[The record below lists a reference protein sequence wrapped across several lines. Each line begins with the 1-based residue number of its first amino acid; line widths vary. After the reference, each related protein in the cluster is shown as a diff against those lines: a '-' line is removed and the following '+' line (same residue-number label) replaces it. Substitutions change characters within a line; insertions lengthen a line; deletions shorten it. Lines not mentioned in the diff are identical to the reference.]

1 MKDLRNTRKFKNRKK
16 WATAAS
22 IAAVSI
28 GLGVTGTETVYAD
41 NVSTNKSDSES
52 INNNE
57 EVNKSNSESTNDNG
71 KVGIKDIQR
80 NESIILSSTVSN
92 NKVDLINEDKS
103 VKNNDKHTVNSV
115 KASKN
120 VANNYN
126 SAALLSNKIAV
137 RQNIKAAQAHIAIY
151 EAPTDVEKQDDTH
164 FKFNNIDKKV
174 GNLDLAS
181 NGENKSVGVNQ
192 YTDKGV
198 TLVSNANDQYTF
210 KLADGW
216 EIDQDFTKWLDPDRM
231 NATTDHGDIFT
242 FNSDNSITFNFNNLP
257 KEKDQK
263 QGGRFN
269 NQAYQL
275 FVKKAG
281 QRTIGEKE
289 LEDKGILKAHTNSGI
304 LNWFDDKNGTY
315 LGSTILRDYSMGLG
329 IKREENLWK
338 THNLQEDK
346 DSLEVEHTKYHFSI
360 NKDWVFAYDDSE
372 YGEKG
377 YVTADPTMQSAKFDL
392 DFQEQTP
399 AFTDPHSKDYNGD
412 HYHFYRLFVSQIPKF
427 NDNAK
432 ITTLVNHQLTSEEL
446 KNGIL
451 ANIKNANEIPDG
463 AEYKL
468 NNNFLKSEHTGAI
481 STTVQIDYAY
491 TNNKGEKVTYC
502 SVKHPITI
510 QIENSPVN
518 VQIETKNNQTY
529 DHVPAASELIK
540 NRTSLPIE
548 ITYVWQNRSKM
559 IPDVTTHEVT
569 GVVQAILDNK
579 AIGEKRVSF
588 KQLNNVATT
597 EEIPLSVS
605 IDKNTSKDFKDPANY
620 SSTQTSGY
628 TDATRVPYFVE
639 YVMDKSYFNNTP
651 QPWTT
656 KYNNTSIPSYYIEA
670 IKSYNG
676 KLGSTIDLSK
686 EFSLPDGYVY
696 AVRWVN
702 GGFKASPKVE
712 NKLKNYTFN
721 VNDDYTYKIG
731 QNDDE
736 KYAKGDI
743 SHGFM
748 RVYIVKASDKLIN
761 ATIKANGRE
770 ITVPGHKWTM
780 PKAEQVGNP
789 AWDQSLNNQVRY
801 GNWNTQDAII
811 DLNKAGKDIKDVT
824 ITDNNGQHLTIYSNG
839 KIKNNN
845 GISVADGKVTFLPE
859 FFTDNINSDTPKF
872 NLKASYF
879 IHEQTVAVKFVDD
892 QKSGEEVASQTKT
905 GKTGQTIELSS
916 PNDKYELVS
925 PSSYT
930 FKAENNAPII
940 VHLKHATKAESTSK
954 SVVRDIIFKKPTGIV
969 SRKQIVTVNG
979 TKTIDKVTG
988 DQVGSTNWQDAYFE
1002 GMDVP
1007 NVTGYVPSVS
1017 KIERANAKDVT
1028 TPLTVTVSYT
1038 AGNQTVAVKF
1048 VDDQKSGEEV
1058 GTTHNYAGETD
1069 KTISLNLT
1077 VPVNYVLADN
1087 DSLPQSYTFKAEN
1100 NAPIIVHLKHATEN
1114 VTNSDE
1120 NAKKVI
1126 TRTITV
1132 NNPDGQITDLSQHV
1146 ILSRI
1151 ATKDLVTNKVK
1162 YGQWNTGKFNSVSI
1176 PVVEN
1181 YIALVNGEKVN
1192 TTELSEEPVDI
1203 NTLNQVVV
1211 ITYVSDKSD
1220 VSHYN
1225 PEVSKDAIIG
1235 ANTLIDK
1242 GSSAQQFIS
1251 NFNSLPKGT
1260 TAIWTKVPDT
1270 IFDAELG
1277 EKKST
1282 GIITINYPDKTTV
1295 KLPITVKISAP
1306 ENSYVPS
1313 EPIFDDES
1321 VESPTSNSSDELMNQ
1336 TERIISHNA
1345 YVYNKNGERVGDLKY
1360 LVGTK
1365 LGTSKNS
1372 IQIQQNGEMKQ
1383 FYQIGDNEYV
1393 KVANFIAT
1401 KKTLTH
1407 NAYIYESDGITR
1419 VNNKVLQSGKTIY
1432 VYESLTING
1441 KKYYRVRDGYVKVAN
1456 FEKKTS
1462 KKPINKGV
1470 AKKLRHN
1477 AFIYNSKGKRV
1488 SFKLLKKHNF
1498 LKVYETKT
1506 IHGKKY
1512 YRIGKNQ
1519 YVKVANFE

>member
-1 MKDLRNTRKFKNRKK
+1 MVNLKNTRKFKNRKK
-16 WATAAS
+16 WIAGGVMTAATTLGLAS
-22 IAAVSI
+22 TSVVSYAA
-28 GLGVTGTETVYAD
+28 
-41 NVSTNKSDSES
+41 TNTNDDEKIVEE
-52 INNNE
+52 NNNTVKTNVINTAN
-57 EVNKSNSESTNDNG
+57 VNNRFSSKNANALLNAKLQTAKNNPKSEAQLTPEDKTAQINMYSEPTAINTQTGNLEG
-71 KVGIKDIQR
+71 HK
-80 NESIILSSTVSN
+80 ELSQPLTGALSGRPISN
-92 NKVDLINEDKS
+92 NPEDGVKIDIYTKDGGKKVDKDGLKIPTIYKNDGNFPKDSNDGKIYYYDNDYTQNNDPRRYKALNYDKS
-103 VKNNDKHTVNSV
+103 KNKLSFNFWAGNDLNGRGINQGSIWQVYYYTKDN
-115 KASKN
+115 KLNKN
-120 VANNYN
+120 
-126 SAALLSNKIAV
+126 
-137 RQNIKAAQAHIAIY
+137 
-151 EAPTDVEKQDDTH
+151 
-164 FKFNNIDKKV
+164 
-174 GNLDLAS
+174 G
-181 NGENKSVGVNQ
+181 
-192 YTDKGV
+192 
-198 TLVSNANDQYTF
+198 
-210 KLADGW
+210 
-216 EIDQDFTKWLDPDRM
+216 LDPL
-231 NATTDHGDIFT
+231 NK
-242 FNSDNSITFNFNNLP
+242 NSN
-257 KEKDQK
+257 E
-263 QGGRFN
+263 
-269 NQAYQL
+269 A
-275 FVKKAG
+275 
-281 QRTIGEKE
+281 
-289 LEDKGILKAHTNSGI
+289 I
-304 LNWFDDKNGTY
+304 LNWYDTDDGNY
-315 LGSTILRDYSMGLG
+315 LGSTVLDDYSKGEDPNTKFEVYAPKGYLFDMY
-329 IKREENLWK
+329 
-338 THNLQEDK
+338 THLVDGNGKLYSDKNYTDK
-346 DSLEVEHTKYHFSI
+346 DVGSYFDTIIKTPDSKMDEGKGIFDAHWASNSGFFNKSKKDDYNWPGSDYQKQKNTNLHMFRLVVKKNRKLVDNHYEALNPNYAQWSSEDENVWNVDNDKKYKAISGATSKDEKHVGIIFYDDTFYQDYKEGQSATKGIGKQPKYLSAPKLYFDKSEKADI
-360 NKDWVFAYDDSE
+360 NGKYAQDAKLAPITVNKDGSYTYQDTNADNNQIPSE
-372 YGEKG
+372 YIRKG
-377 YVTADPTMQSAKFDL
+377 SSFNI
-392 DFQEQTP
+392 
-399 AFTDPHSKDYNGD
+399 TDY
-412 HYHFYRLFVSQIPKF
+412 IPKNYQLNQKVIIKANSTDAYTLCEVHLKHAIDGT
-427 NDNAK
+427 NDKWEVTDSKKHVLPRTGVRNIYADFYK
-432 ITTLVNHQLTSEEL
+432 DGRLIGSQLLKTQKSNYEVWADHDLVTNQY
-446 KNGIL
+446 I
-451 ANIKNANEIPDG
+451 NIKTFSNESPEFE
-463 AEYKL
+463 EYKL
-468 NNNFLKSEHTGAI
+468 GSI
-481 STTVQIDYAY
+481 
-491 TNNKGEKVTYC
+491 EK
-502 SVKHPITI
+502 
-510 QIENSPVN
+510 
-518 VQIETKNNQTY
+518 
-529 DHVPAASELIK
+529 
-540 NRTSLPIE
+540 
-548 ITYVWQNRSKM
+548 
-559 IPDVTTHEVT
+559 
-569 GVVQAILDNK
+569 
-579 AIGEKRVSF
+579 
-588 KQLNNVATT
+588 
-597 EEIPLSVS
+597 
-605 IDKNTSKDFKDPANY
+605 
-620 SSTQTSGY
+620 
-628 TDATRVPYFVE
+628 
-639 YVMDKSYFNNTP
+639 
-651 QPWTT
+651 
-656 KYNNTSIPSYYIEA
+656 
-670 IKSYNG
+670 
-676 KLGSTIDLSK
+676 
-686 EFSLPDGYVY
+686 DGYKYIPVHST
-696 AVRWVN
+696 V
-702 GGFKASPKVE
+702 
-712 NKLKNYTFN
+712 NKLKVSLDN
-721 VNDDYTYKIG
+721 VVPT
-731 QNDDE
+731 
-736 KYAKGDI
+736 
-743 SHGFM
+743 
-748 RVYIVKASDKLIN
+748 
-761 ATIKANGRE
+761 NGEAYLTE
-770 ITVPGHKWTM
+770 IH
-780 PKAEQVGNP
+780 E
-789 AWDQSLNNQVRY
+789 
-801 GNWNTQDAII
+801 
-811 DLNKAGKDIKDVT
+811 
-824 ITDNNGQHLTIYSNG
+824 
-839 KIKNNN
+839 
-845 GISVADGKVTFLPE
+845 
-859 FFTDNINSDTPKF
+859 KF
-872 NLKASYF
+872 NLDVSN
-879 IHEQTVAVKFVDD
+879 QTVAVKFVDD

-954 SVVRDIIFKKPTGIV
+954 SVVRDIIFKKPTGTV

-1192 TTELSEEPVDI
+1192 TTELSEESVDI

>member
-174 GNLDLAS
+174 GNLDLTS

-892 QKSGEEVASQTKT
+892 QKSGEEV
-905 GKTGQTIELSS
+905 
-916 PNDKYELVS
+916 
-925 PSSYT
+925 
-930 FKAENNAPII
+930 
-940 VHLKHATKAESTSK
+940 
-954 SVVRDIIFKKPTGIV
+954 
-969 SRKQIVTVNG
+969 
-979 TKTIDKVTG
+979 
-988 DQVGSTNWQDAYFE
+988 
-1002 GMDVP
+1002 
-1007 NVTGYVPSVS
+1007 
-1017 KIERANAKDVT
+1017 
-1028 TPLTVTVSYT
+1028 
-1038 AGNQTVAVKF
+1038 
-1048 VDDQKSGEEV
+1048 

-1192 TTELSEEPVDI
+1192 TTELSEEPIDI
-1203 NTLNQVVV
+1203 NTLKQVVV

-1225 PEVSKDAIIG
+1225 PEVSKDAVVG

-1242 GSSAQQFIS
+1242 GSSARQFIS

-1270 IFDAELG
+1270 SFDAELG

-1313 EPIFDDES
+1313 ESIFDDES
-1321 VESPTSNSSDELMNQ
+1321 VESPTSNSSDELINQ

-1365 LGTSKNS
+1365 LGTSTNS
-1372 IQIQQNGEMKQ
+1372 IQIQQNGKIKQ

-1432 VYESLTING
+1432 VYESLSING
-1441 KKYYRVRDGYVKVAN
+1441 KKYYRIRDGYVKVAN

-1462 KKPINKGV
+1462 KKPIDKGV

-1477 AFIYNSKGKRV
+1477 AFIYNSKGKRI